1 MTKNVPQVEKFGEV
15 TVELRSGSM
24 LRIEGT
30 VPVSALLACEKRV
43 MREFVREYE
52 LPGFRRGHV
61 PEETVRAQVG
71 ERKILEESADRALSE
86 AYAAIVHARD
96 LPVVGR
102 PKITVTSLA
111 HDEPVGF
118 VIEVAK
124 YPEVTLPAY
133 AEIARKGVANH
144 EDPETVDVTE
154 EEVIAEAKRL
164 QRIVSGQE
172 VEESGEAPKEELPE
186 PDDAFARSLGDFDD
200 LADLKEKIAKGLRLD
215 KREKSREKRR
225 LGIISAILE
234 NTSFEVPSI
243 LTDSELE
250 HMVSTF
256 RERLARAGIGER
268 EYLET
273 VGKSIEDLRTEWRPD
288 AEKRAKVQVILT
300 EIANKE
306 KILPEEGGVLR
317 EVVHLREHHPDV
329 EPEVL
334 YRYVSL
340 QRTNELVL
348 AFLERGA
355 QNA

>member
-1 MTKNVPQVEKFGEV
+1 MTKNVPQVEKFEKV
-15 TVELRSGSM
+15 TVEPRPGSI

-30 VPVSALLACEKRV
+30 VPVSALLASERRV

-86 AYAAIVHARD
+86 AYAAIVRERD
-96 LPVVGR
+96 LDVVGR

-111 HDEPVGF
+111 HDEPIGF

-133 AEIARKGVANH
+133 AEIAEKVVADH
-144 EDPETVDVTE
+144 EDPETVDGTE
-154 EEVIAEAKRL
+154 EEVIAEVKRL
-164 QRIVSGQE
+164 QGMLTDRAKGGA
-172 VEESGEAPKEELPE
+172 GETPKEELPE
-186 PDDAFARSLGDFDD
+186 PDDAFARSLGDFVD
-200 LADLKEKIAKGLRLD
+200 LADLKDKIAKGLRLD

-234 NTSFEVPSI
+234 KTSLEVPSV

-256 RERLARAGIGER
+256 RERLARAGFSEE

-273 VGKSIEDLRTEWRPD
+273 IGKGIDDLRNEWRPD

-300 EIANKE
+300 EIAKKE
-306 KILPEEGGVLR
+306 EITPEHDKVLR
-317 EVVHLREHHPDV
+317 EVAHLREHHPDV

-355 QNA
+355 RKA